1 MGLSEQLLT
10 ANNQPLLINDCC
22 NMIDQQL
29 AAKSGIS
36 GMAIKA
42 AFAALKGAKPGYIPY
57 IVEQLLPQFLTALDP
72 LWYEGEKNGD
82 PVAYLNA
89 KTSET
94 ADAMLSITDAR
105 IKHSNNSLVKGT
117 YEKLRG
123 SAKKHVEAAVPDLV
137 QIVNK
142 YTTSDAD
149 LVSQN

>member
-10 ANNQPLLINDCC
+10 AKNKPLLINDCC

-29 AAKSGIS
+29 AAKSGMS

-72 LWYEGEKNGD
+72 LWHEGEANGD

-105 IKHSNNSLVKGT
+105 IKHSNNSLIKGT

-123 SAKKHVEAAVPDLV
+123 SAKKHVETAVPDLV

-142 YTTSDAD
+142 YTNAD
-149 LVSQN
+149 LVSQS

>member
-10 ANNQPLLINDCC
+10 ANNKPLLINDCC

-36 GMAIKA
+36 GMAIKT

-72 LWYEGEKNGD
+72 LWYEGEANGD

-89 KTSET
+89 KTAET

-105 IKHSNNSLVKGT
+105 IKHSKNSLVKGT

-142 YTTSDAD
+142 YTNAD